1 MVPLPQMV
9 LSWPRIIVIL
19 VGGTNTYT
27 TESATKQEI
36 QLRMKR
42 IHSTTE
48 ATRFCKILA
57 RIISVRAGL
66 PGACENIPNKLGF
79 KMAGQKNLRKM
90 KPTTISS
97 DTIYKYVQLTAVYL
111 TFGSFGNCLDEQDE
125 RCSKISFKY
134 LSASEHG
141 NARSS
146 IVCRLENEGRNSY
159 SGQHSAEDDIWLHKF
174 WKVSRIRATFL
185 GISSV
190 LPSNFE
196 GSTYAD

>member
-48 ATRFCKILA
+48 ATRFCKSLA

-97 DTIYKYVQLTAVYL
+97 DTVYKYVQLTAVIHLPEGIVPPRGGMHTYYEIQVAINVPL
-111 TFGSFGNCLDEQDE
+111 LFWHHTQHARKKIDATFT
-125 RCSKISFKY
+125 
-134 LSASEHG
+134 A
-141 NARSS
+141 ARSS
-146 IVCRLENEGRNSY
+146 
-159 SGQHSAEDDIWLHKF
+159 
-174 WKVSRIRATFL
+174 
-185 GISSV
+185 
-190 LPSNFE
+190 
-196 GSTYAD
+196 